1 VTQLLDVRGVTVDY
15 GGSLALS
22 GVNFVV
28 PDGCVVGVLGAN
40 GAGKSS
46 LLKTIAGLVRPAAG
60 AIFFKGERIDG
71 TPANAVARRG
81 ICLIPEG
88 RGILPSLTV
97 AENLKV
103 ALPDEPE
110 SLRGVFDRFPVL
122 RERLEQ
128 PAGTL
133 SGGEQQMLALARAFG
148 ERTEL
153 LLVDEPSLGLAPRL
167 VKIIEETLRYLHE
180 ERGRTIVWVEQYV
193 AHVLAVADA
202 VYVLGRGRIVWAGEP
217 EELRAS
223 PVLVQSYLGGAP
235 T

>member
-1 VTQLLDVRGVTVDY
+1 VTQLLDVRGLTVAY
-15 GGSLALS
+15 EGSLALS

-28 PDGCVVGVLGAN
+28 PEGCVVGVLGAN

-46 LLKTIAGLVRPAAG
+46 LLKTIAGLVKPTAG
-60 AIFFKGERIDG
+60 AVFFHGERIDG
-71 TPANAVARRG
+71 APANGLARRG

-88 RGILPSLTV
+88 RGILPALSV

-110 SLRGVFDRFPVL
+110 SLKELFERFPVL

-148 ERTEL
+148 VRPEL

-167 VKIIEETLRYLHE
+167 VATIEEALRYLHD

-193 AHVLAVADA
+193 SHVLAVADV
-202 VYVLGRGRIVWAGEP
+202 VYILGRGRVVWAGEP
-217 EELRAS
+217 AELKAS
-223 PVLVQSYLGGAP
+223 PVLVRSYLGGI